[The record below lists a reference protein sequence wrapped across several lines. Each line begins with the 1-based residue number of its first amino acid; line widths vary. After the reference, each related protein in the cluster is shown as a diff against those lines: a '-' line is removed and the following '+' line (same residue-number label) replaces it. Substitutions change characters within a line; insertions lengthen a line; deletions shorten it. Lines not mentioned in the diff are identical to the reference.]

1 MVKEGKAIYKAVEIV
16 YVPVLD
22 PKIINN
28 RTESN
33 LRRNMAKERGG
44 GCLVVTVLGEMGHEL
59 LISMK
64 PGLGKAWDSI
74 DNLRGII
81 TLDKRRNAEVVQNAG
96 TAGEYGEPLDFW
108 VDNRFHI
115 GAGY

>member
-1 MVKEGKAIYKAVEIV
+1 VEIV

-28 RTESN
+28 KTEGN

-64 PGLGKAWDSI
+64 SGLGKAWDNI
-74 DNLRGII
+74 DNLR
-81 TLDKRRNAEVVQNAG
+81 
-96 TAGEYGEPLDFW
+96 YY
-108 VDNRFHI
+108 HI
-115 GAGY
+115 G

>member
-28 RTESN
+28 KTEGN
-33 LRRNMAKERGG
+33 LRRNMANERGG

-59 LISMK
+59 LISIEK
-64 PGLGKAWDSI
+64 
-74 DNLRGII
+74 RFTGII
-81 TLDKRRNAEVVQNAG
+81 TLDKRRNAEVVQKSW
-96 TAGEYGEPLDFW
+96 P
-108 VDNRFHI
+108 VI
-115 GAGY
+115 

>member
-1 MVKEGKAIYKAVEIV
+1 VEIV

-28 RTESN
+28 KTEGN

-44 GCLVVTVLGEMGHEL
+44 GCLVVAVVGEMGHEL

-64 PGLGKAWDSI
+64 PGLGKTWDSI
-74 DNLRGII
+74 EKIFTGII
-81 TLDKRRNAEVVQNAG
+81 TLDKGRNAEVVQKSW
-96 TAGEYGEPLDFW
+96 P
-108 VDNRFHI
+108 VI
-115 GAGY
+115 

>member
-28 RTESN
+28 KTEGN

-64 PGLGKAWDSI
+64 SGLGKAWDSI
-74 DNLRGII
+74 DNLRYLPVLSHWIKGVMPRSS
-81 TLDKRRNAEVVQNAG
+81 KRAG
-96 TAGEYGEPLDFW
+96 L
-108 VDNRFHI
+108 
-115 GAGY
+115 

>member
-1 MVKEGKAIYKAVEIV
+1 VEIV

-28 RTESN
+28 KTEGN

-44 GCLVVTVLGEMGHEL
+44 GCLVVTVFGEMGYEL

-74 DNLRGII
+74 DNLRIEKIFTGII
-81 TLDKRRNAEVVQNAG
+81 TLDKRRNAEVVQKSW
-96 TAGEYGEPLDFW
+96 P
-108 VDNRFHI
+108 VI
-115 GAGY
+115 